1 MATYLVTASTS
12 TVNEGDSVT
21 FTVAVT
27 ESESTTYYWTLAGTD
42 VVTGDFFD
50 TAVQGTIS
58 IVGSSGS
65 ADVIKTLTSD
75 TTLEGYEYF
84 ILQVR
89 IDAYDGE
96 IVAVSPVVTV
106 VDTSDGVPAL
116 TLENGR
122 IGTLSTNSG
131 QMLYVY
137 NDIVYKVTGTPIS
150 F

>member
-1 MATYLVTASTS
+1 MSTYLVTASTS

-21 FTVAVT
+21 FTIAVT
-27 ESESTTYYWTLAGTD
+27 ESETETYYWTLAGTD
-42 VVTGDFFD
+42 VVTGDFSD

-58 IVGSSGS
+58 IVGSAGS
-65 ADVIKTLTSD
+65 EDVVKSLTSD
-75 TTLEGYEYF
+75 DTTEGYEYF

-89 IDAYDGE
+89 IGAYDGE

-116 TLENGR
+116 TLANGR
-122 IGTLSTNSG
+122 IGSLSSDAG
-131 QMLYVY
+131 QLIYTY
-137 NDIVYKVTGTPIS
+137 NDVVYKVDGTLVS